1 MRENMFSYAIKNVTN
16 ESELERV
23 LAFNQGIFAGIGRPT
38 FHKDFWLP
46 RMKNDADLMLYAE
59 YKKEVVGL
67 VFGYVEENQSITVA
81 MVATDARY
89 HHRGI
94 ASSLLEELGKRVL
107 AKGHHFIVLG
117 AAETAEEFYIK
128 CGYVPHLFIIG
139 KPPLTLEQM
148 RSLNDRHPEAWTYDD
163 GKVIRLCLL
172 TPQID
177 KELQR
182 KYDVTFPQ
190 CSTQTLF
197 TKFL

>member
-1 MRENMFSYAIKNVTN
+1 MKENMFSYKIENVTN
-16 ESELERV
+16 ESELEKA
-23 LAFNQGIFAGIGRPT
+23 LAFNQSMFPDIVRHT

-46 RMKNDADLMLYAE
+46 RMKKDADLMLYAE

-67 VFGYVEENQSITVA
+67 VFGYVEKNQSITVA
-81 MVATDARY
+81 MVSSDARY
-89 HHRGI
+89 RNRGI

-128 CGYVPHLFIIG
+128 CGYMPHLFIIG
-139 KPPLTLEQM
+139 KPPLTLEQL

-172 TPQID
+172 MPRID
-177 KELQR
+177 KELQH
-182 KYDVTFPQ
+182 KYDATFPQ